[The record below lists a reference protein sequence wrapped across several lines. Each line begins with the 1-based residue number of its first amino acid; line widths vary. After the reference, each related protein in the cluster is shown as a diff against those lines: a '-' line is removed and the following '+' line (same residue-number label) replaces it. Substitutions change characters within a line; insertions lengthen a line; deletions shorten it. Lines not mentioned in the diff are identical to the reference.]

1 MTTTTT
7 TTVIQPS
14 FLPSSTTPSLSLSHS
29 VRHVHD
35 DAQKER
41 LVAMQLLNR
50 VNVHVNRH
58 GRAQPRPGTIKM
70 SLKGGL
76 VRLLG
81 PSRSALCPDR
91 RKFNRKLNVLCRK
104 YSMFG
109 KLRSILTNFCSKVLG
124 LLLVSRPYRYQHR
137 HIRRQRPRRGAA
149 PLAPEVPEV
158 PPDNAV
164 EFPVNFQER
173 NQLQALFRT
182 LMSEVTRGII
192 QTTRGVDRPPNMV
205 AALQDRVHCFASEN
219 RRDVDQ
225 RAVQAFGE
233 AGRDAQPLADSM
245 KAMIDAM
252 IRDPRQRIPGSLF
265 ADFSNQL
272 ALEMAVEMENMVQ
285 RGLLQSCYM
294 VPYFTAEN
302 GGDARLAVQMA
313 QAFRSKRRMP
323 QNPGEVAGCV
333 WTEEDIACVAAA
345 QAQWLDLLRL
355 AGRNPLRGGGNGGE
369 EDEEDDEWDRP
380 VQEDEMGNGEEG
392 NGDGLVRITRTS
404 IKRNTAACL
413 DMMVTWLR
421 EIEAYKDDIQLIQR
435 LQQNQRRQRIQQNQQ
450 NQGIQHLQRL
460 QRRQRIQQN
469 QQDLQDLQ
477 DLTPIKVFNLCP
489 QARIEV
495 KSAPMTGTMWRL
507 LLCWVFGEVRV
518 RQTERGQAAHGTAR
532 VAP

>member
-1 MTTTTT
+1 
-7 TTVIQPS
+7 
-14 FLPSSTTPSLSLSHS
+14 
-29 VRHVHD
+29 
-35 DAQKER
+35 
-41 LVAMQLLNR
+41 
-50 VNVHVNRH
+50 
-58 GRAQPRPGTIKM
+58 
-70 SLKGGL
+70 
-76 VRLLG
+76 
-81 PSRSALCPDR
+81 
-91 RKFNRKLNVLCRK
+91 
-104 YSMFG
+104 
-109 KLRSILTNFCSKVLG
+109 
-124 LLLVSRPYRYQHR
+124 
-137 HIRRQRPRRGAA
+137 
-149 PLAPEVPEV
+149 
-158 PPDNAV
+158 
-164 EFPVNFQER
+164 
-173 NQLQALFRT
+173 
-182 LMSEVTRGII
+182 
-192 QTTRGVDRPPNMV
+192 MV

-323 QNPGEVAGCV
+323 QTPGEVAGCV
-333 WTEEDIACVAAA
+333 WTEEDIACVATARN
-345 QAQWLDLLRL
+345 QWSDLLRL

-380 VQEDEMGNGEEG
+380 VQDDEMGNGEEG

-421 EIEAYKDDIQLIQR
+421 EIEAYKDDIQRI
-435 LQQNQRRQRIQQNQQ
+435 QQNQRRQRIQQNQQ
-450 NQGIQHLQRL
+450 NQQD
-460 QRRQRIQQN
+460 QQD
-469 QQDLQDLQ
+469 QQDLPDLQ